1 MKGQTMDALEQM
13 EIISRMISES
23 YALGKTLTIQQ
34 AQRKIHREYI
44 TSQLW
49 NKHGLNP
56 SGFLVMSG
64 FTDGTDGDFI
74 VADPKYENI
83 FNNFLN
89 MNSKLSGPQSK
100 QLREAMDKLGID
112 YLHSPTFPLDDVKT
126 STDVA

>member
-1 MKGQTMDALEQM
+1 MDALEQM
-13 EIISRMISES
+13 EIISRMIEES

-89 MNSKLSGPQSK
+89 MNSKLSGPQGK

-126 STDVA
+126 NADVA